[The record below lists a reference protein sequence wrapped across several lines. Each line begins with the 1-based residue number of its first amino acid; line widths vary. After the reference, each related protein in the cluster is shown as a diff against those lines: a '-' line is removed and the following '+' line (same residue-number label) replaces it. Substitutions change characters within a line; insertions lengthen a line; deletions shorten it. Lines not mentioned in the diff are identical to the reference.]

1 MTLIWFLLSTV
12 CEADRWGERSWSVL
26 LQTEPGLKVVHNRPV
41 HWHTEAL
48 RRETRIC
55 FILIPLKS
63 QRPHKQDDLS
73 LISWASIKIFILSA
87 FFCWLLPMETP
98 KVFTQTCTTT
108 HTLYKSQLETW
119 ILPLHWGWSFLC
131 PTCFC
136 GHSSPVLLICCWTV
150 AVSFTAVQFYS
161 YSTKPQQCRGRGTEG
176 Y

>member
-1 MTLIWFLLSTV
+1 MKLTGEVKGHEVFFYKQSQGSKWSTTDQCTDTPRLSGG
-12 CEADRWGERSWSVL
+12 R
-26 LQTEPGLKVVHNRPV
+26 Q
-41 HWHTEAL
+41 
-48 RRETRIC
+48 TRIC

-136 GHSSPVLLICCWTV
+136 GHSSPVLLICCCTV

-161 YSTKPQQCRGRGTEG
+161 YSTKPQQCCGRGTEG